1 MERPDQILRLKRGN
15 WINSRNLQCAVLVR
29 DASHSMSHERKAQDA
44 STATNELIEELAHP
58 TNKDGFILGVID
70 FDEEVTRTIEPQR
83 VTSLG
88 AVPAIRPGASTNLTA
103 GLLGAE
109 QLLDLAEASVT
120 LRPEGTRFLPH
131 LVILFSDGGH
141 NEGPPPEEVAARLAD
156 RGVIL
161 VTIAFGTKAHKDRL
175 RSLSSNGQCFRECRN
190 GRELRAF
197 FAQVGGTLAA
207 SVAAGK
213 AFPTI
218 SLAD

>member
-1 MERPDQILRLKRGN
+1 MDKPDHTQRLKRGS
-15 WINSRNLQCAVLVR
+15 WINSRNLQCAIVVR
-29 DASHSMSHERKAQDA
+29 DASGSMAHEKKALDA

-58 TNKDGFILGVID
+58 ANKDGFILGVID
-70 FDEEVTRTIEPQR
+70 FDVEVTRTIVPQR
-83 VTSLG
+83 ATTLG
-88 AVPAIRPGASTNLTA
+88 AVPPIHPRAITNLTA

-109 QLLDLAEASVT
+109 ELLDQAESSST

-141 NEGPPPEEVAARLAD
+141 NEGPPPEDVAARLAA

-161 VTIAFGTKAHKDRL
+161 VTIAFGSKAHKDRL
-175 RSLSSNGQCFRECRN
+175 KALSTNGQCFRECRN

-213 AFPTI
+213 AFPTV
-218 SLAD
+218 SLGD